1 VSKPFLRCEIDTLLT
16 QTRYNV
22 QNFVYV
28 RRRPFHPRRL
38 FEFIHDKFILQ
49 QPEVEEED
57 DDDDDDDD
65 EMSGE
70 EDEDEQENDS
80 DTKMQDIDS
89 NTAEVA
95 DSDNEESS
103 SSPSRAENSSTRD
116 SISSAS
122 SPPSSLGTSQDKDKE
137 DDQEES
143 ELEIP
148 DPSVVLANK
157 KANPLVS
164 RLFRSKGE
172 YWLATRPNRAGEWSQ
187 AGAMLTLSGGRKWF
201 CLCEKEEYETGSPE
215 IDEMVLHDIEKGGE
229 WGDRRQEVVF
239 IGEGLDVPALEAVLD
254 ECLLNDGEWKHWQ
267 AAMRGDAKGKVDGE
281 ALLNDLFDDG
291 FPDWL
296 DDEEDGHEH

>member
-1 VSKPFLRCEIDTLLT
+1 MVRREIGSVLT
-16 QTRYNV
+16 CARYNV

-38 FEFIHDKFILQ
+38 FEFLHDKFILQ
-49 QPEVEEED
+49 HPEVEE
-57 DDDDDDDD
+57 DD
-65 EMSGE
+65 EMSEE
-70 EDEDEQENDS
+70 EDDHEQVEF
-80 DTKMQDIDS
+80 DTKMEDVDNI
-89 NTAEVA
+89 NAESGA
-95 DSDNEESS
+95 DSEEEEVSS
-103 SSPSRAENSSTRD
+103 SMSRAEGSSTRD
-116 SISSAS
+116 SVSVSSAS
-122 SPPSSLGTSQDKDKE
+122 SPPSSADESPDE
-137 DDQEES
+137 DEC

-215 IDEMVLHDIEKGGE
+215 IDEMVLHDITKGGE
-229 WGDRRQEVVF
+229 WGDRRQEIVF

-254 ECLLNDGEWKHWQ
+254 GCLLNDEEWKHWQ

-291 FPDWL
+291 FPDWF
-296 DDEEDGHEH
+296 DDQEEADGHEH

>member
-1 VSKPFLRCEIDTLLT
+1 VSAHARNEVDTVLT
-16 QTRYNV
+16 HTRYNV

-38 FEFIHDKFILQ
+38 FEFLHDKFILQ
-49 QPEVEEED
+49 HPEVEE
-57 DDDDDDDD
+57 DD
-65 EMSGE
+65 EKD
-70 EDEDEQENDS
+70 EDEDEEEEEEEETES
-80 DTKMQDIDS
+80 DTKMEDVDKV
-89 NTAEVA
+89 NTGSIA
-95 DSDNEESS
+95 DSDDEEGS
-103 SSPSRAENSSTRD
+103 SSPSRAEGSSTRD
-116 SISSAS
+116 SVSSAS
-122 SPPSSLGTSQDKDKE
+122 SPPSSEDHSPDKDE
-137 DDQEES
+137 C

-229 WGDRRQEVVF
+229 WGDRRQEIVF

-254 ECLLNDGEWKHWQ
+254 RCLLNDEEWKHWQ

-291 FPDWL
+291 FPDWA
-296 DDEEDGHEH
+296 DDEEEVDGHEH

>member
-1 VSKPFLRCEIDTLLT
+1 VSGTLRGEVKTVLT
-16 QTRYNV
+16 HTRYNV

-38 FEFIHDKFILQ
+38 FEFLHDKFILQ
-49 QPEVEEED
+49 HPEVEE
-57 DDDDDDDD
+57 DD
-65 EMSGE
+65 EMD
-70 EDEDEQENDS
+70 EDEDEEDDDQEEEP
-80 DTKMQDIDS
+80 DTKMEDVDNVKAGS
-89 NTAEVA
+89 VPE
-95 DSDNEESS
+95 SDDEEGSS
-103 SSPSRAENSSTRD
+103 STSREEGSSARD
-116 SISSAS
+116 SVSSAS
-122 SPPSSLGTSQDKDKE
+122 SPPSSEVDSPDKDE
-137 DDQEES
+137 C

-148 DPSVVLANK
+148 DPAVVLANK

-215 IDEMVLHDIEKGGE
+215 IDEMVSHDIEKGGE
-229 WGDRRQEVVF
+229 WGDRRQEIVF

-254 ECLLNDGEWKHWQ
+254 GCLLDDEEWKHWQ

-281 ALLNDLFDDG
+281 ALLNDIFDDG

-296 DDEEDGHEH
+296 DDEEEADGHER

>member
-1 VSKPFLRCEIDTLLT
+1 MLT
-16 QTRYNV
+16 RIRYNV

-38 FEFIHDKFILQ
+38 FEFLHDKFILQ
-49 QPEVEEED
+49 HPEVEEDEEMSEDDEEEED
-57 DDDDDDDD
+57 DDDDD
-65 EMSGE
+65 
-70 EDEDEQENDS
+70 ENDS
-80 DTKMQDIDS
+80 DTNMKDVDRINAQS
-89 NTAEVA
+89 VA
-95 DSDNEESS
+95 GSDDSDEKSS
-103 SSPSRAENSSTRD
+103 STNRTEGSSTRD
-116 SISSAS
+116 SVSSAS
-122 SPPSSLGTSQDKDKE
+122 SPPSIDGHSQDKDE
-137 DDQEES
+137 F

-229 WGDRRQEVVF
+229 WGDRRQEIVF

-254 ECLLNDGEWKHWQ
+254 GCLLNDEEWKHWQ

-296 DDEEDGHEH
+296 DDEEEADGHEH

>member
-1 VSKPFLRCEIDTLLT
+1 MLT
-16 QTRYNV
+16 RTRYNV

-38 FEFIHDKFILQ
+38 FEFLHDKFILQ
-49 QPEVEEED
+49 HPEVEEEE
-57 DDDDDDDD
+57 DDD
-65 EMSGE
+65 EMS
-70 EDEDEQENDS
+70 EDDDN
-80 DTKMQDIDS
+80 
-89 NTAEVA
+89 
-95 DSDNEESS
+95 DNEESEADTNMEDADNINVGSVAGSDDEAESS
-103 SSPSRAENSSTRD
+103 SSPSRAGGSSTRD
-116 SISSAS
+116 SISSTS
-122 SPPSSLGTSQDKDKE
+122 SPPSSQDDSQDKDDE
-137 DDQEES
+137 C

-229 WGDRRQEVVF
+229 WGDRRQEIVF
-239 IGEGLDVPALEAVLD
+239 IGEGLDVSALEAILD
-254 ECLLNDGEWKHWQ
+254 GCLLNDEEWKHWQ

-296 DDEEDGHEH
+296 DDEEEADGHQH

>member
-1 VSKPFLRCEIDTLLT
+1 MLT
-16 QTRYNV
+16 RIRYNV

-38 FEFIHDKFILQ
+38 FEFLHDKFILQ
-49 QPEVEEED
+49 HPEVEEDEEMSEDDEEEED
-57 DDDDDDDD
+57 DDDD
-65 EMSGE
+65 
-70 EDEDEQENDS
+70 ENDLDTNMRDVDRINAQSVAES
-80 DTKMQDIDS
+80 D
-89 NTAEVA
+89 
-95 DSDNEESS
+95 DSDEKSS
-103 SSPSRAENSSTRD
+103 STSRAEGSSTRY
-116 SISSAS
+116 SASSAS
-122 SPPSSLGTSQDKDKE
+122 SPPSSDGHSQDKDE
-137 DDQEES
+137 C

-201 CLCEKEEYETGSPE
+201 CLCEREEYETGSPE

-229 WGDRRQEVVF
+229 WGDRRQEIVF

-254 ECLLNDGEWKHWQ
+254 GCLLNDEEWKHWQ

-296 DDEEDGHEH
+296 DDEEEADGHEH

>member
-1 VSKPFLRCEIDTLLT
+1 MS
-16 QTRYNV
+16 RYNV

-38 FEFIHDKFILQ
+38 FEFVYDKFILQ
-49 QPEVEEED
+49 HPEVEEEEDEDEED
-57 DDDDDDDD
+57 DDDDA
-65 EMSGE
+65 
-70 EDEDEQENDS
+70 DS
-80 DTKMQDIDS
+80 DTMMEDANDIEAAANS
-89 NTAEVA
+89 
-95 DSDNEESS
+95 DSDGEAPSS
-103 SSPSRAENSSTRD
+103 LGQDEGSSARD

-122 SPPSSLGTSQDKDKE
+122 SPPSSQGQPEEKE
-137 DDQEES
+137 ED

-148 DPSVVLANK
+148 DPAVVLANK

-201 CLCEKEEYETGSPE
+201 CVCEKEEYETGNSD
-215 IDEMVLHDIEKGGE
+215 IDEMVVHDIEKGGE
-229 WGDRRQEVVF
+229 WGDRRQELVF

-254 ECLLNDGEWKHWQ
+254 KCLLNDEEWKHWQ
-267 AAMRGDAKGKVDGE
+267 TAMRGDAKGKVDGE

-291 FPDWL
+291 FPDWVEV
-296 DDEEDGHEH
+296 EEEGDGHQH

>member
-1 VSKPFLRCEIDTLLT
+1 
-16 QTRYNV
+16 
-22 QNFVYV
+22 V

-38 FEFIHDKFILQ
+38 FEFLHDKFILQ
-49 QPEVEEED
+49 HPEVEEED
-57 DDDDDDDD
+57 D
-65 EMSGE
+65 EMSEDEEE
-70 EDEDEQENDS
+70 EDES
-80 DTKMQDIDS
+80 DTRMEDAENV
-89 NTAEVA
+89 NTGSIA
-95 DSDNEESS
+95 DSDDEEVDSS
-103 SSPSRAENSSTRD
+103 STSRAEGSSTRD

-122 SPPSSLGTSQDKDKE
+122 SPPSSEANSQDKDE
-137 DDQEES
+137 C

-201 CLCEKEEYETGSPE
+201 CLCEREEYETGSPE

-239 IGEGLDVPALEAVLD
+239 IGEGLDIPALEAVLD
-254 ECLLNDGEWKHWQ
+254 GCLLNDEEWRHWQ

-296 DDEEDGHEH
+296 DDGEEIDGHEH

>member
-1 VSKPFLRCEIDTLLT
+1 LLT
-16 QTRYNV
+16 RTRYNV

-38 FEFIHDKFILQ
+38 FEFLHDKFILQ
-49 QPEVEEED
+49 HPEVEEEE
-57 DDDDDDDD
+57 DDD
-65 EMSGE
+65 EMSG
-70 EDEDEQENDS
+70 DDDN
-80 DTKMQDIDS
+80 
-89 NTAEVA
+89 
-95 DSDNEESS
+95 DNEESEADTNMEDADNINVGSVAGSDDEAESS
-103 SSPSRAENSSTRD
+103 SSPSRAGGSSTRD
-116 SISSAS
+116 SISSTS
-122 SPPSSLGTSQDKDKE
+122 SPPSSQDDSQDKDDE
-137 DDQEES
+137 C

-229 WGDRRQEVVF
+229 WGDRRQEIVF
-239 IGEGLDVPALEAVLD
+239 IGEGLDVSALEAILD
-254 ECLLNDGEWKHWQ
+254 GCLLNDEEWKHWQ

-296 DDEEDGHEH
+296 DDEEEADGHQH